1 MGRSQVCGL
10 SFLKAVGSCPRNR
23 MGTPAPT
30 AFAELIEYEL
40 DSFVPPPALDVM
52 LDGRRMRL
60 FE

>member
-1 MGRSQVCGL
+1 
-10 SFLKAVGSCPRNR
+10 